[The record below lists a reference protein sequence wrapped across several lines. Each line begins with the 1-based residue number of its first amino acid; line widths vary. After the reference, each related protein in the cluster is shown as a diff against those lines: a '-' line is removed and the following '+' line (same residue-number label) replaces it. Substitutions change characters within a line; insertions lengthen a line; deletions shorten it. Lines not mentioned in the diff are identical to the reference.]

1 MISLL
6 LCEQGL
12 IFDNCTVWVS
22 IKSCNVSEIGEGF
35 DLRPS
40 VYGRTTDALAS
51 RGDEGRGKLRKA
63 PGSGKLAQIR
73 GCPNGETP
81 HPSWGA
87 IPR

>member
-1 MISLL
+1 MTTAQSGY
-6 LCEQGL
+6 Q
-12 IFDNCTVWVS
+12 F
-22 IKSCNVSEIGEGF
+22 KSCNVSEIGEGF

-40 VYGRTTDALAS
+40 VYGHTTDALAS

-73 GCPNGETP
+73 GCPNGATP